1 MVVFINTTLSADSSS
16 LLSAI
21 PDSFSNNI
29 GKQKTDECKIYQG
42 VTNFSIYNNM
52 KPFEKCKSS
61 LGVVN
66 FKMDVIKRH
75 KEEHNYLIHP
85 RTGCCLY
92 PAMENMPNLKW
103 KMI

>member
-1 MVVFINTTLSADSSS
+1 
-16 LLSAI
+16 
-21 PDSFSNNI
+21 
-29 GKQKTDECKIYQG
+29 
-42 VTNFSIYNNM
+42 M

-75 KEEHNYLIHP
+75 KEEHNCLIHP